1 MGRNNGP
8 RFLKGRL
15 ALCMA
20 YDSGVISLPYEP
32 RDFSNNHISIRGKNS
47 DWTELLQI
55 MLLVLLIYFLLFL

>member
-8 RFLKGRL
+8 CFLKGRL

-32 RDFSNNHISIRGKNS
+32 RDFSTIRRKNS

-55 MLLVLLIYFLLFL
+55 RLSVLLIYLFF